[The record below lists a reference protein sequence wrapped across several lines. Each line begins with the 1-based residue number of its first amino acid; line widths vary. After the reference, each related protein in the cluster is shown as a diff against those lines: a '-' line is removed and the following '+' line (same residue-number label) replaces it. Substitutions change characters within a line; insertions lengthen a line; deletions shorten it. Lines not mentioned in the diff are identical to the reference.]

1 MVYKQTGDFFMDAI
15 FGFFTGIVI
24 AVAGA
29 AGVWYVRK
37 KSKATPK
44 RTEIYSTI
52 EDIRAVG
59 ELAVLRVL
67 NKEIVTAT
75 DHMFG
80 KLGAKYLKWLLT
92 ENKLAMIFEF
102 NINFKYDLNNPEF
115 EIIDEGDQRY
125 TFKMPACLYDTNIL
139 NLKFYDEKAGELMPW
154 LLPGMVTRILG
165 ATFTEEEKNFLIDEA
180 KQQAMNTGK
189 TLADQMIPEIQNGAK
204 RTLSMLAKALGARD
218 VQFNFDRS
226 GLVQT
231 KLDFLAAPQP
241 PQQEP
246 ALTA

>member
-1 MVYKQTGDFFMDAI
+1 MDAI

-24 AVAGA
+24 AA
-29 AGVWYVRK
+29 AGVAGFLYVRNKLK
-37 KSKATPK
+37 KGVP
-44 RTEIYSTI
+44 RFEMYCTI

-59 ELAVLRVL
+59 ELVVLKVL

-102 NINFKYDLNNPEF
+102 NINFKYDLNNPDF
-115 EIIDEGDQRY
+115 EIIDNGDQRY
-125 TFKMPACLYDTNIL
+125 TFKMPPCFYDTNIL

-165 ATFTEEEKNFLIDEA
+165 ATFSESEKNYLIDEA

-189 TLADQMIPEIQNGAK
+189 ALADRIIPDIQNAGK
-204 RTLSMLAKALGARD
+204 RTLTMLAKALGARD
-218 VQFNFDRS
+218 VQFDFDRS
-226 GLVQT
+226 ELVQT
-231 KLDFLAAPQP
+231 KLDFLAEPQP
-241 PQQEP
+241 QQS
-246 ALTA
+246 ALHA